1 MSKQP
6 VKRDFKNIR
15 ELRQVA
21 NINNTLDLIEQK
33 NEVELKK
40 NCNQTALERVKD
52 YLDVDIEQLFDEC
65 SKNKYTAC
73 LLAMNIAKN
82 STRQGSKDE
91 DLQFEVCNLTMNPL
105 GVKIKNLSV
114 NKFRPSKSGVIA
126 ENTDK
131 VNKDDCL
138 KSFDGKIEGKMTGW
152 TFNKVSYG
160 SGGHQDNVFRE
171 AHEFCDWVIAHRMDD
186 DYIYVVI
193 IDTDQTKKMNTLKK
207 KKNTKLLIV
216 DHFEFQQYV
225 IEKFG

>member
-6 VKRDFKNIR
+6 VKRDFEKIR
-15 ELRQVA
+15 ELRRVA
-21 NINNTLDLIEQK
+21 NVKNVLDLIEQK
-33 NEVELKK
+33 NEIELKK
-40 NCNQTALERVKD
+40 NCNEKALERVKD
-52 YLDVDIEQLFDEC
+52 CLDVDIEQLFDEC
-65 SKNKYTAC
+65 SKNKYTAY

-82 STRQGSKDE
+82 PTRQGSKDE

-114 NKFRPSKSGVIA
+114 NEFRPIKSGGIA
-126 ENTDK
+126 KNTDK

-160 SGGHQDNVFRE
+160 IGGHQDNVFRE
-171 AHEFCDWVIAHRMDD
+171 AHEFCDWVITHRMDD
-186 DYIYVVI
+186 GDVYVVI
-193 IDTDQTKKMNTLKK
+193 IDTNQTKKMDTLKK
-207 KKNTKLLIV
+207 KKNKNLLIV